1 MNLGNQNL
9 RKLAMKLTEFEEL
22 KALSIQQPWAN
33 AIIYGTNVGFK
44 DIENRTWN
52 TSFRGKFYVHVGQK
66 IDKESIRGFD
76 NLAIYLNNPDLKTG
90 GIIGIVELEHVFPP
104 NDGINN
110 NLWKIHGQ
118 YGFLLRNPQPIEF
131 IPCKGQLGFFTPKID
146 T

>member
-1 MNLGNQNL
+1 
-9 RKLAMKLTEFEEL
+9 MKLTEFEQL

-33 AIIYGTNVGFK
+33 AIIFGTNAGFK
-44 DIENRTWN
+44 DIENRTWK

-66 IDKESIRGFD
+66 IDKESIRGLN
-76 NLAIYLNNPDLKTG
+76 NLGIYLNNSELKTG
-90 GIIGIVELEHVFPP
+90 GIIGTVELVDVIYQVSMIQ
-104 NDGINN
+104 NV
-110 NLWKIHGQ
+110 WKIHGQ